1 MSTEIDKYW
10 ADAKEYYN
18 SAPDCVWKRE
28 DVIKIVESGKALK
41 IVELGGLM
49 FGEFGNY
56 TFKFNG
62 IPLKCLAFDF

>member
-1 MSTEIDKYW
+1 MSTEIHKYW
-10 ADAKEYYN
+10 ADAKEYYYN
-18 SAPDCVWKRE
+18 APDCVWKRE

-62 IPLKCLAFDF
+62 IPVKCLAFDF